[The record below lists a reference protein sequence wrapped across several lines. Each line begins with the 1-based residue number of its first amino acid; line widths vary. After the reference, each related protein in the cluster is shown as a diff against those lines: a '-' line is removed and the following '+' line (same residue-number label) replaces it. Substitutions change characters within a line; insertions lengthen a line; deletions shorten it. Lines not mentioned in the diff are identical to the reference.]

1 MLLFPGISKMEWK
14 METGKKKKMIEG
26 AVEFHSYHFIC
37 LAPMMLF
44 ALLTSHS
51 DPAQPV
57 GFEEAAVCHQHS
69 RRHSASPKGVLI
81 RNRHTNPSIHVAT
94 SLVCWR

>member
-1 MLLFPGISKMEWK
+1 MALISWDIQNGMED
-14 METGKKKKMIEG
+14 GKRKEKIIEG
-26 AVEFHSYHFIC
+26 AVELHSYHFIC

-51 DPAQPV
+51 DPAHPV

-69 RRHSASPKGVLI
+69 RRHSAGPKGVHI
-81 RNRHTNPSIHVAT
+81 RNRTTQIPIST
-94 SLVCWR
+94 

>member
-1 MLLFPGISKMEWK
+1 MEWNGRWTQERK
-14 METGKKKKMIEG
+14 TRQV

-69 RRHSASPKGVLI
+69 RRHSAGPKGVYSRDPL
-81 RNRHTNPSIHVAT
+81 TNPSVHVAA
-94 SLVCWR
+94 SLV